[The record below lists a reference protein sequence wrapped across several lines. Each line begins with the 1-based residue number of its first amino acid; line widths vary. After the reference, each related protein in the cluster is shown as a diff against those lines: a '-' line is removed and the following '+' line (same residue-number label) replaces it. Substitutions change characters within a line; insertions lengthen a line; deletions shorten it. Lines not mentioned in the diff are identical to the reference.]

1 VENFEMEVSLVPQ
14 FKYAPVTSVDVE
26 RSFSQFKNLF
36 SDRRRSFSVQNIEKH
51 LIIAC
56 HKNKNEV

>member
-26 RSFSQFKNLF
+26 RSFSHFKNLLRTEDEVF
-36 SDRRRSFSVQNIEKH
+36 QFKTSKNI
-51 LIIAC
+51 
-56 HKNKNEV
+56 

>member
-1 VENFEMEVSLVPQ
+1 MEVSLVPQ